1 MCVFIRPSSDR
12 FGLMNLKGNHQKFSK
27 VEGQTRRTQDN
38 FAKGLLGRD
47 KLSEIYKQ
55 PVLQY

>member
-1 MCVFIRPSSDR
+1 
-12 FGLMNLKGNHQKFSK
+12 MNLKGNHQKFSK